1 MLEDEARQRQAI
13 AAEMTNAK
21 LGRETNGDTLV
32 KKIPQASGK
41 PRDIAGKLLGV
52 N

>member
-1 MLEDEARQRQAI
+1 MLKEEARQRQAI

-32 KKIPQASGK
+32 PNLAQASGES
-41 PRDIAGKLLGV
+41 RDIASKLLGV